1 MIVPILY
8 VIYIITLI
16 IAFFI
21 CYFLANYVLTCKNQ
35 NCEIN
40 NILLYLLIASIMA
53 LVVIFISVVL
63 ADTANLSDAELIAL
77 DVLIII
83 TFLLPIILIVLL
95 VLIKEQDC
103 CNVDKCDDKCDNV
116 DKCNMNKCIDKI
128 I

>member
-8 VIYIITLI
+8 FIYIITLI
-16 IAFFI
+16 ITFFI

-35 NCEIN
+35 NCELN
-40 NILLYLLIASIMA
+40 TILLYLLIASIMA

-63 ADTANLSDAELIAL
+63 SDTANLSDAELIAL

-103 CNVDKCDDKCDNV
+103 CNIDKCDN
-116 DKCNMNKCIDKI
+116 KCKI